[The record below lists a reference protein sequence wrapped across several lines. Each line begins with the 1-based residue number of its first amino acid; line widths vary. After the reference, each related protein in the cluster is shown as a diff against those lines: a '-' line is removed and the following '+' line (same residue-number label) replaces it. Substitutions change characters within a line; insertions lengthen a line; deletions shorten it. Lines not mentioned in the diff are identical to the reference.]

1 MKVKKNHMIFLLVL
15 IGIVC
20 IAGGNV
26 TEGMSEG
33 EYIQDL
39 RRDTIQEFRRNHSK
53 SGGSIGG
60 NPSTWG
66 PPLHREVQNVIGG
79 NPNTWGPP
87 IRRHHSRHSGKET
100 GSEQMMKI
108 FFIGFL
114 LLFIV
119 FLLF

>member
-20 IAGGNV
+20 VTGGNV

-53 SGGSIGG
+53 SGGNIGG
-60 NPSTWG
+60 DPS
-66 PPLHREVQNVIGG
+66 
-79 NPNTWGPP
+79 TWGPP
-87 IRRHHSRHSGKET
+87 IRRDHSRHSGHGGKET